1 MHFNSFAPWRIK
13 TARFKDLFHGSVK
26 MCRRKAFLNQQRNKI
41 TLPMSWGCLLS
52 CIYNKDF

>member
-41 TLPMSWGCLLS
+41 TLSMSWGCFLS
-52 CIYNKDF
+52 YIYSKKF